1 MAGAGQKAIC
11 GGQPGPGE
19 AGVSLG
25 PNSGVGGVN
34 LSVPGLSNVNIKL
47 NLSSP
52 PQPPSDARVISQCL
66 PAISLSLRRAG
77 YSEEVADEVTG
88 ALGTLSVHGVLQL
101 TPGSDHAVTTDPVFL
116 PPPPQTPPVAS
127 AGSQGPFGPAG
138 LVPAPAVASNQGQ
151 PPPPVVTVGHYP
163 PRPVSDDVTSLISP
177 GLASMASGHT
187 VGPQF
192 PSLPVNN
199 NSFGLATAGN
209 PLPPPPEPSEHGL
222 AKVDIEVSES
232 LVGAVLG
239 PAGRSIIE
247 IQQFSGANIQ
257 ISKKGMYSPGTR
269 NRIVTVTGSQKAI
282 NTAKFLIEL
291 KVQDEESKRQ
301 FNAGINMC

>member
-1 MAGAGQKAIC
+1 M
-11 GGQPGPGE
+11 
-19 AGVSLG
+19 
-25 PNSGVGGVN
+25 
-34 LSVPGLSNVNIKL
+34 
-47 NLSSP
+47 
-52 PQPPSDARVISQCL
+52 
-66 PAISLSLRRAG
+66 
-77 YSEEVADEVTG
+77 
-88 ALGTLSVHGVLQL
+88 
-101 TPGSDHAVTTDPVFL
+101 
-116 PPPPQTPPVAS
+116 
-127 AGSQGPFGPAG
+127 
-138 LVPAPAVASNQGQ
+138 
-151 PPPPVVTVGHYP
+151 
-163 PRPVSDDVTSLISP
+163 TSLISP
-177 GLASMASGHT
+177 GLASIAGGHT
-187 VGPQF
+187 VVPQF

-209 PLPPPPEPSEHGL
+209 PLPPPPVPPGHETSDHGL

-301 FNAGINMC
+301 FNAGINIC